1 MAMIRTAYTF
11 YFLHD
16 PEDEKIGYVGMTT
29 ETIQSRVRR
38 HVSEAML
45 GTHSPNSRKN
55 VWLRELLDRGVR
67 PYAKVLEM
75 SAFPDAVQAGSREG
89 YWIAQMQDK
98 GINLLNMTTG
108 SPGTPGLVVP
118 MTDEVK
124 EIISEKMRIY
134 GEDVYQ
140 EVLAMRK
147 EGIKI
152 KDICEKTGI
161 SRSTYFKEMK
171 HRIDQDLKSEE

>member
-16 PEDEKIGYVGMTT
+16 PEDENIGYVGMTT

-38 HVSEAML
+38 HVGEAMQ
-45 GTHSPNSRKN
+45 GTHSPNSHKN
-55 VWLRELLDRGVR
+55 VWLRELLNRGAR

-75 SAFPDAVQAGSREG
+75 TAFPDQVQAGAREA
-89 YWIAQMQDK
+89 YWIAHMQEK
-98 GINLLNMTTG
+98 GATLLNMTSG
-108 SPGTPGLVVP
+108 SPGSPGLSL
-118 MTDEVK
+118 TLSEETK
-124 EIISEKMRIY
+124 ELIAEKMRVY

-171 HRIDQDLKSEE
+171 HRIDQDLKGEE